1 MKAKWFTA
9 PCEMCRTLVVMRFTN
24 NAPLEYEYLTTDCC
38 TQCAVV
44 PISEWK
50 EVPKKILVVW
60 EEIPL

>member
-1 MKAKWFTA
+1 MIAKWFTA
-9 PCEMCRTLVVMRFTN
+9 SCEMCQTLVVLKLAN
-24 NAPLEYEYLTTDCC
+24 NTLLEYQHPTTDCC